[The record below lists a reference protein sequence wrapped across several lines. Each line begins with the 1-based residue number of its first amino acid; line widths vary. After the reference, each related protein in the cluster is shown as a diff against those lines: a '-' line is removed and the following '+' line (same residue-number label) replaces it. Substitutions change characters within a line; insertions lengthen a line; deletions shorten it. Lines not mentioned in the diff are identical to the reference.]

1 MAQAEGDRQRAQ
13 GFCDA
18 ARRAGE
24 ALDLSDYAVLSA
36 PFQLAAAEQDGPA
49 ALDLLDRLLHS
60 LNVSY
65 LAWLIAKKLHC
76 DAAAAAR
83 AGLLHDFCLYD
94 FKDGTPNGEFQA
106 FYHPKAA
113 AENSEERFELSEKE
127 KNAILSHMFPLGP
140 IPKSREAWI
149 ISTADKICASAEL
162 CSIAI
167 ALARR
172 GRVEISPAV

>member
-1 MAQAEGDRQRAQ
+1 MRIKISEDVSREYYETVKDILENKDFIKLRLYTQHNTTN
-13 GFCDA
+13 
-18 ARRAGE
+18 
-24 ALDLSDYAVLSA
+24 
-36 PFQLAAAEQDGPA
+36 
-49 ALDLLDRLLHS
+49 RLLHS

-65 LAWLIAKKLHC
+65 LAWLMAKKLRC

-140 IPKSREAWI
+140 IPKSKEAWI
-149 ISTADKICASAEL
+149 ISTADKVCASAEL

-167 ALARR
+167 ALAKR

>member
-1 MAQAEGDRQRAQ
+1 M
-13 GFCDA
+13 
-18 ARRAGE
+18 
-24 ALDLSDYAVLSA
+24 
-36 PFQLAAAEQDGPA
+36 
-49 ALDLLDRLLHS
+49 
-60 LNVSY
+60 
-65 LAWLIAKKLHC
+65 AKKLHC

-94 FKDGTPNGEFQA
+94 FKDSTPNGEFQA